1 MIRVDPATCT
11 VADLVEA
18 SAWIRAGGVVAYPTD
33 TFYGLA
39 VDPTSDTAVAALFD
53 LKGRDP
59 GVAMP
64 LIAASLA
71 QTMAITTSID
81 DASSR
86 LARTFWPGA
95 LSLIL
100 DAGPAISPAVHAG
113 RHTIAV
119 RVPAHRVEQTL
130 AAACGTAI
138 TSTSANR
145 SGALPVST
153 ADGLAELAADP
164 RVRVVDGGATP
175 GGLPSTIVDVRSGPP
190 RLIREGAIAWNRVL
204 DCLNG

>member
-11 VADLVEA
+11 VADLAEA
-18 SAWIRAGGVVAYPTD
+18 RAWIGAGGIVAYPTD

-39 VDPTSDTAVAALFD
+39 VDPTSAAAVAALFD

-64 LIAASLA
+64 LIAASLEQAGTIATIDAASWRLA
-71 QTMAITTSID
+71 QACWPGPLSLVL

-86 LARTFWPGA
+86 VA
-95 LSLIL
+95 
-100 DAGPAISPAVHAG
+100 PAVHAG
-113 RHTIAV
+113 RHTVAV
-119 RVPAHRVEQTL
+119 RVPAHVVAQAL
-130 AAACGTAI
+130 AAACGIPI

-145 SGALPVST
+145 SGEPPVAT
-153 ADGLAELAADP
+153 VDALAAIARDH
-164 RVRVVDGGATP
+164 RVLVVDGGATP
-175 GGLPSTIVDVRSGPP
+175 GGLPSTIVDARVAPP
-190 RLIREGAIAWNRVL
+190 RLIREGAIAWSRVL